1 MGIAIF
7 LFVIVIVTMI
17 SVFIGIQMVFR
28 SSKDVSLMSS
38 EEKSRFWN
46 GLSLIFVPL
55 SILAM
60 LIFLLSL
67 A

>member
-38 EEKSRFWN
+38 EEKIRFWN
-46 GLSLIFVPL
+46 GLALIFVPL
-55 SILAM
+55 SIFAM